1 MNIFSKIGFYQPSQ
15 QFFHEKTKLACL
27 KKSLLAGLIELANYR
42 ETFYMC
48 VALLQ
53 HNHLLVKHMRGKK
66 FMRIFSRSE
75 KSEVEFG
82 SSGLK
87 IKVLN
92 PMEVKNMGSKVY
104 CRGSKLSFAKTML
117 ANWANSL
124 SVPWFPHWDN
134 KRTYLLML

>member
-1 MNIFSKIGFYQPSQ
+1 M
-15 QFFHEKTKLACL
+15 
-27 KKSLLAGLIELANYR
+27 ANYR
-42 ETFYMC
+42 EMFYMC

-53 HNHLLVKHMRGKK
+53 HIYLLVKHMRGKK

-75 KSEVEFG
+75 KSEVELG

-104 CRGSKLSFAKTML
+104 CHGSKLSFAKAML

-124 SVPWFPHWDN
+124 SVPWFLHQDN
-134 KRTYLLML
+134 KRTYLLLL